1 MPIKLPEKIMSG
13 TAEQRIDK
21 FRKTIAPGM
30 AYSIEEVAAHPD
42 VQCHY
47 TAARI
52 CLRKNKW
59 GVKIACR
66 QGQPTWHLVNPKDL
80 TKYAD

>member
-13 TAEQRIDK
+13 SAEQRIDR

-30 AYSIEEVAAHPD
+30 AYSIEEVADHPD
-42 VQCHY
+42 VKCHY
-47 TAARI
+47 TAVRL

-59 GVKIACR
+59 GIKVPGN
-66 QGQPTWHLVNPKDL
+66 QGQPTWHLVNPKTL
-80 TKYAD
+80 AEYAD